1 MNQDFREKRALGRT
15 GLKVGRLG
23 IAASYGA
30 PTEAFEEAFD
40 RGVNYFY
47 WGSRRTPAMGEAIR
61 RIVRNGKREELVLVL
76 QSYARYGGVLRS
88 FFLKGLGKLG
98 LDSADVLLLGWHNA
112 LPSSRVLDAAFKL
125 RDEGRVKSIALSGH
139 NRPLFPELAGDPR
152 FGLFHVRY
160 NAVHR
165 GAEQEIFP
173 KLPEGDRPGIVT
185 FTTTRWGDLLNPK
198 KMPPGEAPL
207 RGSDCYRF
215 ALSHPT
221 VDVCM
226 CGPKD
231 LAQTREALSA
241 LDLGPL
247 SDEEMARM
255 RRIGDYI
262 HTNYKRPFSG

>member
-1 MNQDFREKRALGRT
+1 MSQDFHEKRTLGRT
-15 GLKVGRLG
+15 GFQVGRLG

-30 PTEAFEEAFD
+30 PTEAFEEAFE

-61 RIVRNGKREELVLVL
+61 RLVSKGKRDEMVLVL

-88 FFLKGLGKLG
+88 FFLKGLKSLG
-98 LDSADVLLLGWHNA
+98 LDSADVLLLGWHNT
-112 LPSSRVLDAAFKL
+112 LPSSRILDTASALKH
-125 RDEGRVKSIALSGH
+125 EGRVKVIALSGH
-139 NRPLFPELAGDPR
+139 NRPLFPGLATDER

-165 GAEQEIFP
+165 GAEEEIFP
-173 KLPEGDRPGIVT
+173 RLPAENRPGIAT

-198 KMPPGEAPL
+198 KLPPGETPL

-215 ALSHPT
+215 ALSNPA

-247 SDEEMARM
+247 SEEDLARM
-255 RRIGDYI
+255 RRIGDHIYG
-262 HTNYKRPFSG
+262 HHKRPFSE

>member
-1 MNQDFREKRALGRT
+1 MSENFHEKRTLGRT
-15 GLKVGRLG
+15 GFKIGRLG
-23 IAASYGA
+23 ISASYGA

-47 WGSRRTPAMGEAIR
+47 WGSRRTAAMGEAIR
-61 RIVRNGKREELVLVL
+61 RIVARGRREEMVLVL

-88 FFLKGLGKLG
+88 FFLKGLRKLG
-98 LDSADVLLLGWHNA
+98 VDSADVLLLGWHNG
-112 LPSSRVLDAAFKL
+112 LPSSRVLDAALKL
-125 RDEGRVKSIALSGH
+125 QQEGRVKSIGLSGH
-139 NRPLFPELAGDPR
+139 NRPLFPELASDGR

-165 GAEQEIFP
+165 GAEEEVFP
-173 KLPEGDRPGIVT
+173 KLSETDRPGIVT

-215 ALSHPT
+215 ALSNPA

-231 LAQTREALSA
+231 LAQAREALSS
-241 LDLGPL
+241 LELGPL
-247 SDEEMARM
+247 SGDETARI
-255 RRIGDYI
+255 RRIGDFI
-262 HTNYKRPFSG
+262 HANYKRAFS

>member
-1 MNQDFREKRALGRT
+1 MSETLHEKRTLGRT
-15 GLKVGRLG
+15 GFKVGRLG
-23 IAASYGA
+23 ISASYGA

-47 WGSRRTPAMGEAIR
+47 WGSRRTSAMCEAIR
-61 RIVRNGKREELVLVL
+61 RIAATGRREEMVLVL

-88 FFLKGLGKLG
+88 FFLKGLSKLG

-112 LPSSRVLDAAFKL
+112 LPSPRVLDAALKL
-125 RDEGRVKSIALSGH
+125 QQEGRAKVIGLSGH
-139 NRPLFPELAGDPR
+139 NRPLFPELASDAR

-160 NAVHR
+160 NAVHC
-165 GAEQEIFP
+165 GAETEIFP
-173 KLPEGDRPGIVT
+173 KLPERDRPGIVT

-207 RGSDCYRF
+207 RGADCYRF
-215 ALSHPT
+215 ALSNPA

-226 CGPKD
+226 SGPQD

-247 SDEEMARM
+247 SDEEMARI
-255 RRIGDYI
+255 RRIGDHI
-262 HTNYKRPFSG
+262 HANYRRPFA